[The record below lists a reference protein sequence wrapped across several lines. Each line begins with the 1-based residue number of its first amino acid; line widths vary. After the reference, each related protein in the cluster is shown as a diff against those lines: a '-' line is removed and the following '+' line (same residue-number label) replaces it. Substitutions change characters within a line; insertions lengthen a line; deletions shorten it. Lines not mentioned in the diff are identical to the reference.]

1 MPHKG
6 YVLRNRNSKN
16 AMHEKILNIKM
27 SQSTWQ
33 EVTKSI
39 KQFKMTP
46 NEQKTHHLRIYV
58 NDEKPRVDQHMIS
71 VP

>member
-1 MPHKG
+1 MQCM
-6 YVLRNRNSKN
+6 KN
-16 AMHEKILNIKM
+16 TQYKNVSIK
-27 SQSTWQ
+27 WQ